1 VTALDLS
8 ISRAGPESAAEVHRL
23 TKRAFGGYT
32 WLTPPSGAIDE
43 TEDDVRRDLQQHGG
57 ALARLDGTPV
67 ACLRFVVEPNVLRV
81 RRVAVEPDRQ
91 GAGIGRAL
99 MRWAESYASGHGFL
113 EIRLSVRG
121 QLPGNRR
128 FYEGLGYRVVR
139 EVPFPGTRDV
149 HWLEM
154 ARALDG
160 RSGRLSS

>member
-1 VTALDLS
+1 MTRDDLS
-8 ISRAGPESAAEVHRL
+8 IGLVGPEAAAEVHRL
-23 TKRAFGGYT
+23 TQRAFGGYT

-57 ALARLDGTPV
+57 ALARLDGQAV
-67 ACLRFVVEPNVLRV
+67 GCLRLVLEPRVLRV
-81 RRVAVEPDRQ
+81 RRVAVDPTRQ

-99 MRWAESYASGHGFL
+99 MRFAERHAAERGFD
-113 EIRLSVRG
+113 EVRLGVRG
-121 QLPGNRR
+121 QLPENRR

-154 ARALDG
+154 ARAV
-160 RSGRLSS
+160 SSS